1 MEQPHTIE
9 AQPDMQKDDS
19 SVGERFSR
27 LAIVGA
33 FLIAGLSTSGCSVAG
48 AGSVKK
54 QTHSGFTAT
63 TGNYTVRF
71 QPSSGAITVK
81 ARGKP
86 AALSIRE
93 LGGDPTL
100 DLLYAV
106 KTVRH
111 SAAGYLLT
119 GTVKWATFT
128 ALVGINPRM
137 SGLIHLR
144 LTVKPSGKSDI
155 PTVQHARPDVQLIHA
170 PAGSLK
176 EYAAAPPVAG
186 TSLLLSAAP
195 LDSSILYLADY
206 TSLGPYFDR
215 TSSGATQSNFTY
227 PRAGIKGSLL
237 GAGSGYFGYEPP
249 AGVDSLPAG
258 KSTVVVD
265 SYLYLV
271 PGIPSD
277 ETTAA
282 DTYLKLVGGVFATL
296 RAPSI
301 PSADWKALA
310 ARSATDLTSR
320 ANLVTV
326 NGRQFLRSY
335 VSDTRMAPELIT
347 QAGVLAGVKAYEARY
362 HQTLPI
368 DALLEH
374 NLSAFYD
381 PTYHS
386 VVNGVG
392 HDLGATG
399 ESWYFVQNMISLLQ
413 AAENGSAEA
422 KQLLLDS
429 TDAVMALAH
438 TNTYEFPQNFRYR
451 DWKGGGTGLQPDVAG
466 GYAWLMLGLFDLTH
480 NAKYLDEA
488 KSSIAHVAGKGFDL
502 AYETHMTAYTAAAAQ
517 RLYTM
522 TKDVSYRGY
531 ATLALANLFHATRLW
546 DCTYG
551 YCRKGRG
558 YHTYFGL
565 NPLPWSDYIAM
576 LEQYE
581 AWLGLRD
588 YLQYAYDGPSYVRTL
603 VQGFLTNSPLT
614 LQYSLPPLLPAGAA
628 SSAAGEY
635 PLVPHNNLGWNI
647 PLEDLREGEAT
658 SGVIGQEIYGAGG
671 PFMFAA
677 YAP

>member
-1 MEQPHTIE
+1 M
-9 AQPDMQKDDS
+9 
-19 SVGERFSR
+19 GERFTR
-27 LAIVGA
+27 LAIIGA
-33 FLIAGLSTSGCSVAG
+33 LLIAGLSTSGCSVAG
-48 AGSVKK
+48 AGPVKK
-54 QTHSGFTAT
+54 HPPGGFTAA
-63 TGNYTVRF
+63 TGNYTVSF
-71 QPSSGAITVK
+71 QPASGAITVR
-81 ARGKP
+81 ARGKS

-93 LGGDPTL
+93 LGGDRAL

-119 GTVKWATFT
+119 GTVKWASFT
-128 ALVGINPRM
+128 VLVGINPRM
-137 SGLIHLR
+137 PGLIRLR
-144 LTVKPSGKSDI
+144 LAVRPSGKSGI
-155 PTVQHARPDVQLIHA
+155 PTVQRPRPDVQLIHA
-170 PAGSLK
+170 PRGSLK

-186 TSLLLSAAP
+186 TSLLVSAAP

-215 TSSGATQSNFTY
+215 TNSGATQSNFTY

-237 GAGSGYFGYEPP
+237 GADSGYFGYEPP
-249 AGVDSLPAG
+249 AGVDTLPAG

-271 PGIPSD
+271 PGIPSG
-277 ETTAA
+277 ETAMA
-282 DTYLKLVGGVFATL
+282 DTYLKLLGGVFAVLPT
-296 RAPSI
+296 PSI
-301 PSADWKALA
+301 PSADWKSLA
-310 ARSATDLTSR
+310 ARSASDLTNP

-335 VSDTRMAPELIT
+335 VSDTRTAPELIT
-347 QAGVLAGVKAYEARY
+347 QAGVLAGVKAYEMRY

-381 PTYHS
+381 PIYHS
-386 VVNGVG
+386 AVNGVG
-392 HDLGATG
+392 HDPGATG

-413 AAENGSAEA
+413 AAQNGSAEA

-438 TNTYEFPQNFRYR
+438 TNNYEFPQTFRYR
-451 DWKGGGTGLQPDVAG
+451 DWNGGGTGLQPDVAG
-466 GYAWLMLGLFDLTH
+466 GYAWLMLGLYDLTH
-480 NAKYLDEA
+480 TEKYLDEA
-488 KSSIAHVAGKGFDL
+488 RASIAHVAGKGFDL
-502 AYETHMTAYTAAAAQ
+502 AYETQMTAYTAAAAQ

-551 YCRKGRG
+551 LCRKGHG

-588 YLQYAYDGPSYVRTL
+588 YLRYAQDAPSYVHTL
-603 VQGFLTNSPLT
+603 VQGFLINSPLT
-614 LQYSLPPLLPAGAA
+614 LQYSLPPLLPAGVA

-635 PLVPHNNLGWNI
+635 PFVPHNNLRWNI
-647 PLEDLREGEAT
+647 PLEDLREGEAN